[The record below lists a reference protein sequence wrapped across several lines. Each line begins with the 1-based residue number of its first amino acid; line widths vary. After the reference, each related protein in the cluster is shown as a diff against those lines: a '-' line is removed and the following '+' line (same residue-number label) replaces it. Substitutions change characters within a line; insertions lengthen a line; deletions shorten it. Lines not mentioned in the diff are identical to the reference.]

1 MSFFSFH
8 QPRTLQVSVPTY
20 LRSSVPMYPWPD
32 PNDEVA
38 RRLKAQ
44 ITRLQSAVKI
54 LQNAPGAQ
62 DLGLEDHDLDPVL

>member
-8 QPRTLQVSVPTY
+8 QPRTFQV
-20 LRSSVPMYPWPD
+20 SVPMYPWPD

-62 DLGLEDHDLDPVL
+62 DLGLEDSDLDPVL